1 MMTLSS
7 FRTTLSTTL
16 RRLRRETRGIA
27 MIETAFTIPT
37 LLFTS
42 FAGLEIANLMIVHS
56 RVSSIAL
63 SAADNASRIAS
74 GSNLSQPQVR
84 EVDVNDVFTGVQLQ
98 SGELNFLAN
107 GRIILSSLETNAS
120 GGQWIHWQRCYGN
133 LDVRSA
139 YGPQGTGATGT
150 SFPGM
155 GDDGE
160 EVKAAPGNA
169 IMFVEVSY
177 TYQPFMLGSL
187 MNGANQI
194 DYEAAFAVRDARDTS
209 NIFNPSPAA
218 PVRTCPGS
226 GNQRKKRGVRRGQQT
241 TWNWG
246 NGWGR
251 GRFGG
256 GDDDD

>member
-1 MMTLSS
+1 MAQIS
-7 FRTTLSTTL
+7 
-16 RRLRRETRGIA
+16 RLRARLSRVLKSLRSETRGLA
-27 MIETAFTIPT
+27 MIETAFTLPT

-42 FAGLEIANLMIVHS
+42 FAGLEIANLMVVHS

-84 EVDVNDVFTGVQLQ
+84 EVDVNDVFTGARLQ
-98 SGELNFLAN
+98 AGDLNFEAN
-107 GRIILSSLETNAS
+107 GRIIVSSLETNAA
-120 GGQWIHWQRCYGN
+120 GGQWIHWQRCFGN
-133 LDVRSA
+133 LAVTSA
-139 YGPQGTGATGT
+139 YGVQGTGATGT
-150 SFPGM
+150 TFAGM
-155 GDDGE
+155 GDPGE
-160 EVKAAPGNA
+160 EVRASAGNA

-177 TYQPFMLGSL
+177 NYQPFMLGSL

-209 NIFNPSPAA
+209 NIFNPAPAA
-218 PVRTCPGS
+218 TVRTCPTAGT
-226 GNQRKKRGVRRGQQT
+226 QRKKRGVRRGQQT

-251 GRFGG
+251 GHGNG
-256 GDDDD
+256 HDDD